1 MAEYSAKLGLQD
13 VSIDSAW
20 ASVTNDIGA
29 AFKAA
34 TQHVSEGCDNGAG
47 CTQADHRTSPNEARG
62 DQHKVL

>member
-34 TQHVSEGCDNGAG
+34 TQHVS
-47 CTQADHRTSPNEARG
+47 
-62 DQHKVL
+62 V